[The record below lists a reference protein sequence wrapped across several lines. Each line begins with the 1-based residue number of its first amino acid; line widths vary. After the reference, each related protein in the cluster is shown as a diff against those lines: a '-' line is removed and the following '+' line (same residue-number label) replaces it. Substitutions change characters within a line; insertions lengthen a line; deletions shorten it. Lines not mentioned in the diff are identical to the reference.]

1 MKLPC
6 YLVRDLLPLY
16 KDQVCEPD
24 TAAAVK
30 EHLEEC
36 SDCRALWENMEDAA
50 PEEKE
55 LESAKAQEQAAALR
69 RVRRTHR
76 KKRLLTAM
84 AAAAVTAA
92 VGCAGLGVYAYAKGN
107 FRDYDADAILGVE
120 YETLTESWRIGGDG
134 IVLYLD
140 PTEYA
145 TMYWVGMAET
155 EEGPALVFSV
165 CRSLWDSWA
174 HTQWED
180 SSEAGT
186 PHEVPLYT
194 AAIDGQAALDRLTAV
209 YYLPYSQYEQWEDSG
224 SRTLPEEAELM
235 WQRDDAAAPAAP

>member
-36 SDCRALWENMEDAA
+36 ADCRALWEKMQGIAPAEVEMERIKAR
-50 PEEKE
+50 EE
-55 LESAKAQEQAAALR
+55 AAALQ

-76 KKRLLTAM
+76 KKRVLTAL

-120 YETLTESWRIGGDG
+120 YETLSESWRIQGEG
-134 IVLYLD
+134 IVLHLD
-140 PTEYA
+140 PAEYA

-174 HTQWED
+174 HTQWEGHGPG
-180 SSEAGT
+180 A
-186 PHEVPLYT
+186 PYEVPLYT

-209 YYLPYSQYEQWEDSG
+209 YYLPYSQFEPWEDSG
-224 SRTLPEEAELM
+224 SQTLPEGAELL
-235 WQRDDAAAPAAP
+235 WQRDDADAPAAP